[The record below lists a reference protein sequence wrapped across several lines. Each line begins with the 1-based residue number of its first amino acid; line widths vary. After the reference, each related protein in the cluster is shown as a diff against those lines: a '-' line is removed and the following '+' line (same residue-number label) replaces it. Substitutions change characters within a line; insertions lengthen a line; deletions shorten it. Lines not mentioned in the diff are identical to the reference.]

1 VICRTLHQ
9 QAHVTDD
16 AVAALKAHSWPGNV
30 RELRNVL
37 TRAYVMGGARVDAK
51 TLQFHSIG
59 STPMAGSGPI
69 AQGTLKD
76 AERSYIQVVLDKNDG
91 NRSAAARELGLARST
106 LHYKMNKLGIR

>member
-1 VICRTLHQ
+1 
-9 QAHVTDD
+9 
-16 AVAALKAHSWPGNV
+16 
-30 RELRNVL
+30 
-37 TRAYVMGGARVDAK
+37 
-51 TLQFHSIG
+51 
-59 STPMAGSGPI
+59 MAGSGPI